1 MGAFKKKMQDKTIEV
16 NGTSYSLRKILEED
30 GWRIY
35 CKASEKVKSIARL
48 KVRMDLSAME
58 IGFARLDKM
67 FKEQKEVS
75 SDSSNRL
82 KPEVSSE
89 QKL

>member
-1 MGAFKKKMQDKTIEV
+1 MDDEIIKV
-16 NGTSYSLRKILEED
+16 NNINFSLRKILEED
-30 GWRIY
+30 GWKIY

-67 FKEQKEVS
+67 FNES
-75 SDSSNRL
+75 
-82 KPEVSSE
+82 KPLSE
-89 QKL
+89 QQEGGTLSSHD

>member
-1 MGAFKKKMQDKTIEV
+1 MDDELIEV
-16 NGTSYSLRKILEED
+16 NNTNFSLRKILEED
-30 GWRIY
+30 GWKIY

-67 FKEQKEVS
+67 FNESKPLEEQHEGGRLS
-75 SDSSNRL
+75 SHA
-82 KPEVSSE
+82 
-89 QKL
+89 